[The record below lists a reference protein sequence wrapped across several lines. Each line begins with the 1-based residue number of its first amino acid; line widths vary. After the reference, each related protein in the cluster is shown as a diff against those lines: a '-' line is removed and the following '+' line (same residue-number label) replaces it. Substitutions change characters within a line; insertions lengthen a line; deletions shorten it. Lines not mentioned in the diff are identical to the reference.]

1 MNPISHGVLCRAKMW
16 SIDAVIYCQNQDAR
30 ISASSFF
37 LSGFCKRVS
46 SDPFKICNGDNN
58 KEQSLK
64 TATEFLLY
72 DSGSLTFR

>member
-1 MNPISHGVLCRAKMW
+1 MGFCAGQKCGALMLSSIVRIKMLGFLLRA
-16 SIDAVIYCQNQDAR
+16 
-30 ISASSFF
+30 FF

-58 KEQSLK
+58 KEPSLK
-64 TATEFLLY
+64 TTAEFLLC